1 MSTRPLSY
9 EPFFGLR
16 QKPFSLAPDPE
27 FLYESPT
34 HATALNGLLAGIRRR
49 EGLLALTGDVGTGK
63 TTICRALLRSLD
75 QTTFSAFIPDPF
87 ASREDLLKMLLIDF
101 GVVKIQDFTTGP
113 LANARRTELSY
124 LLSSFLETLVPLDAF
139 VVVFIDE
146 AQKMSPSLIEEVRIL
161 SDNFCRHGQLQ
172 IVFVGQLELMDT
184 LKSPNLRHVDQRVC
198 VYCKLEPLSLGDVA
212 GYINRRLQVAGGTP
226 GHPMFAPGALA
237 LIHEAACGVP
247 RLMNRLCDRALH
259 EAFRLRLPIV
269 DRELL
274 QSVLDDGPATVAV
287 PAPADKLPVATPK
300 PITVPQPIAIPQ
312 SFAGAPPLAIAQRP
326 AVVRPQTDAP
336 SPAASPAAAAPGR
349 ASAVPTPAPRATG
362 AAFATQVD
370 AWLAELD
377 TGPAS
382 VAAIPPLEE
391 PAWAEET
398 PPSAPAPRVGVDDN
412 RDVVRRPYRYIERI
426 GRRWARGPRR
436 RSSDSKSSARRRP
449 ICQSNPPPRVRQRR
463 CRCYPRHRFLTCVLC
478 CCRRRRNQ
486 TAPTRPFRSH
496 PSSRWLSSRPSI
508 GPSDCAKPWNSKASR
523 GLLASSFATVRPS
536 TGCCSARSTRR
547 RPQPPT
553 CCVCSRT
560 VISPTRASWR
570 SNRRGPD

>member
-198 VYCKLEPLSLGDVA
+198 VYCRLEPLSLGDVA
-212 GYINRRLQVAGGTP
+212 GYINHRLQVAGGTP

-269 DRELL
+269 DRELM
-274 QSVLDDGPATVAV
+274 QSVLHDGPATVAAA
-287 PAPADKLPVATPK
+287 APGAALPVSAPK
-300 PITVPQPIAIPQ
+300 PIAVQQP
-312 SFAGAPPLAIAQRP
+312 FAVAQPLAVAQRP
-326 AVVRPQTDAP
+326 AVARPQIESA
-336 SPAASPAAAAPGR
+336 SPATSPAAAAPTR
-349 ASAVPTPAPRATG
+349 SSTTPVPAPRATG

-391 PAWAEET
+391 PTWAEET
-398 PPSAPAPRVGVDDN
+398 PPSAPAPRASLDDN
-412 RDVVRRPYRYIERI
+412 RSVIRRPYRYIERI
-426 GRRWARGPRR
+426 GRRWARAAVLVTVALVGL
-436 RSSDSKSSARRRP
+436 KVLSAAASYMPLQSAAPSTTTAVPLLPAAPLPDLRP
-449 ICQSNPPPRVRQRR
+449 
-463 CRCYPRHRFLTCVLC
+463 VLLVTPVEPD
-478 CCRRRRNQ
+478 R
-486 TAPTRPFRSH
+486 TDAAASE
-496 PSSRWLSSRPSI
+496 PSVV
-508 GPSDCAKPWNSKASR
+508 AVAV
-523 GLLASSFATVRPS
+523 FATVDRAERLRGALEQQGFQGLTRVFVRDGQAFYRVLLGPFD
-536 TGCCSARSTRR
+536 SAQAAT
-547 RPQPPT
+547 
-553 CCVCSRT
+553 
-560 VISPTRASWR
+560 ASLLR
-570 SNRRGPD
+570 LQQDGDFADARVMAQ

>member
-212 GYINRRLQVAGGTP
+212 GYINHRLQVAGGTP

-274 QSVLDDGPATVAV
+274 QSVLDDGPARVAAAAPAAALPV
-287 PAPADKLPVATPK
+287 PAPK
-300 PITVPQPIAIPQ
+300 PIAVPQP
-312 SFAGAPPLAIAQRP
+312 FAGASPFAVAQRP

-336 SPAASPAAAAPGR
+336 PPATSPAAAAPSR
-349 ASAVPTPAPRATG
+349 PSAMPAAAPRATG

-398 PPSAPAPRVGVDDN
+398 PPSAPAPGVGVEDK

-426 GRRWARGPRR
+426 GRRWARAAVLVTAALVGL
-436 RSSDSKSSARRRP
+436 KVLSAAANYMP
-449 ICQSNPPPRVRQRR
+449 VQS
-463 CRCYPRHRFLTCVLC
+463 
-478 CCRRRRNQ
+478 
-486 TAPTRPFRSH
+486 A
-496 PSSRWLSSRPSI
+496 
-508 GPSDCAKPWNSKASR
+508 GPSATTAVPMLPATPLPDMRPV
-523 GLLASSFATVRPS
+523 LLSTPAEPERPDAAVSGPSVVAVAVFATVDRAERLREALEQQGFQGLTRVFVRDGQAFYRVLLGPFD
-536 TGCCSARSTRR
+536 SAQAAT
-547 RPQPPT
+547 
-553 CCVCSRT
+553 
-560 VISPTRASWR
+560 ASLLR
-570 SNRRGPD
+570 LQQDGEFADARVMAQ